1 MAVLYEDSFVLLRE
15 ASALMDQ
22 VLLQTADPN
31 ASGKIRAAF
40 YKLYQAANSA
50 TSGRTRSCGRKRGVP
65 PHRGIPVQALLSR
78 GKVPR
83 RRSEDGIR
91 PLGSRSRTVRGR
103 SGGER
108 EALGGEAV
116 EGKAMSVGRARRTGF
131 SVRRYRKRWRWL
143 WT

>member
-50 TSGRTRSCGRKRGVP
+50 TMISPPDVRAVAEGSEAYRLIVEYPYKLYYREGRYPGADLK
-65 PHRGIPVQALLSR
+65 
-78 GKVPR
+78 
-83 RRSEDGIR
+83 
-91 PLGSRSRTVRGR
+91 TVFDRWVL
-103 SGGER
+103 E
-108 EALGGEAV
+108 
-116 EGKAMSVGRARRTGF
+116 VGRYVDGLAASTKL
-131 SVRRYRKRWRWL
+131 SVAKPSREKQ
-143 WT
+143 

>member
-50 TSGRTRSCGRKRGVP
+50 TMISPPDVRAVAEGSEAYRLIVEYPYKLYYREGRYPGADLKTVFDRWVLEVGRYV
-65 PHRGIPVQALLSR
+65 
-78 GKVPR
+78 
-83 RRSEDGIR
+83 DG
-91 PLGSRSRTVRGR
+91 
-103 SGGER
+103 
-108 EALGGEAV
+108 LGGEAV
-116 EGKAMSVGRARRTGF
+116 EGKTMSVGRARRTGF

>member
-50 TSGRTRSCGRKRGVP
+50 TMISPPDVRAVAEGSEAYRLIVEYPYKLYYREGDVYKR
-65 PHRGIPVQALLSR
+65 QALN
-78 GKVPR
+78 
-83 RRSEDGIR
+83 
-91 PLGSRSRTVRGR
+91 
-103 SGGER
+103 
-108 EALGGEAV
+108 
-116 EGKAMSVGRARRTGF
+116 
-131 SVRRYRKRWRWL
+131 RYEHLLKL
-143 WT
+143 KDLYAQA

>member
-50 TSGRTRSCGRKRGVP
+50 TMISPPDVRAVAEGSEAYRLIVEYPYKLYYREGRYPGADLK
-65 PHRGIPVQALLSR
+65 
-78 GKVPR
+78 
-83 RRSEDGIR
+83 
-91 PLGSRSRTVRGR
+91 TVFDRWVL
-103 SGGER
+103 E
-108 EALGGEAV
+108 
-116 EGKAMSVGRARRTGF
+116 VGRYVDGLAASAKL
-131 SVRRYRKRWRWL
+131 SVAMPSREKQ
-143 WT
+143 